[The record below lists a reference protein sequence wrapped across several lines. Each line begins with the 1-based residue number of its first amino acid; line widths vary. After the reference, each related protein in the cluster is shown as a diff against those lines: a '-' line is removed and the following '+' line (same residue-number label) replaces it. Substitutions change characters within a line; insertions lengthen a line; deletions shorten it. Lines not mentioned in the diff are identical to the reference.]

1 VLFVAALL
9 AVEVVAVYPSA
20 PVLPKNLLKFYV
32 HFSEPMSRGEAWR
45 HIRLLDDRGTPV
57 ELPFLELDQ
66 ELWDPRQTRLTILF
80 DPGRIKRG
88 VTPKEEIGEALE
100 AGRSYTLVVDREWL
114 DASGKPLARR
124 FEKKFRVTDEDRTPF
139 DPSNWKVS
147 PPRSGT
153 REALIVTLPE
163 PADRALLER
172 LLRIEGVTGE
182 TTVAAGETEWRFTPA
197 APWRAGEYRVTIDT
211 RLEDLAGNKV
221 GRAFDVDVFDRVTK
235 KIDAKEVALT
245 FRIE

>member
-1 VLFVAALL
+1 MLAA
-9 AVEVVAVYPSA
+9 EVVAIYPSA

-45 HIRLLDDRGTPV
+45 RIALLDERGNPV

-100 AGRSYTLVVDREWL
+100 AGRSYTLAIAREWA
-114 DASGKPLARR
+114 DAGGKPLAKA
-124 FEKKFRVTDEDRTPF
+124 FEKKFRVADEDRTPF
-139 DPSNWKVS
+139 DPKNWKVS
-147 PPRSGT
+147 SPRAET
-153 REALIVTLPE
+153 RDTLVVTLPE
-163 PADRALLER
+163 PADHALLER
-172 LLRIEGVTGE
+172 LLRVESVTGE
-182 TTVAAGETEWRFTPA
+182 TSVTANETEWRFVPA
-197 APWRAGEYRVTIDT
+197 QPWREGEYRVMIDT

-221 GRAFDVDVFDRVTK
+221 GRPFDVDMFDRVTK
-235 KIDAKEVALT
+235 KIDAKEVPLA
-245 FRIE
+245 FRVE